1 MDIVALTALLTPC
14 LPFLLRAAESASTD
28 IGKDIGKDVWATVK
42 KIWDK
47 LKPKIDQKDSARI
60 AAEQVAA
67 NPKSEGRQQFF
78 REELEALLQE
88 NPDLAAAIA
97 QILQDSPVQPG
108 GVQVTQTITG
118 NEGQVI
124 GQMTGGKAIGRID
137 GNIQG
142 GINL

>member
-1 MDIVALTALLTPC
+1 MDILTLTALLTPC
-14 LPFLLRAAESASTD
+14 LPFLIRAAESASTD
-28 IGKDIGKDVWATVK
+28 IGKDIGKDAWATAK

-47 LKPKIDQKDSARI
+47 LKPKLDQKESARI

-67 NPKSEGRQQFF
+67 NPTSEGRQQFF
-78 REELEALLQE
+78 REELELLLKE
-88 NPDLAAAIA
+88 DAELAAAIA

-108 GVQVTQTITG
+108 AVQINQTITG

-124 GQMTGGKAIGRID
+124 GNMAGGNAIGRID
-137 GNIQG
+137 GNVQG